1 VSVEVYASS
10 DDDRYGFLVFT
21 RKGKR
26 NENGVSPSEL
36 VTEWFYRRIIQERFI
51 PEIRKNDPN
60 IFCWSKEMDVPSEFC
75 AITKVDSE
83 QFMMKIQKEPRTA
96 KKDIEIGNTA
106 VKIGAAATA
115 CYQPLD
121 VCTMF
126 PMLRKAMREHSSRE
140 TQLSRTIREELKKLE
155 AKDILKCK
163 NRNEFD
169 NIVGITASCPEVLQ
183 PIITPK
189 RIIRSYL
196 DCGDLSKSRDGKR
209 ILPIP
214 DLYAMMAKCN
224 LNWDRPLLMRMKDGT
239 MKNVGIFRE
248 YFESLIPLA
257 LEQNAH
263 LPYIPESW
271 FDGKFPLDMNTSGEE
286 VAREPGRLDFSLHRA
301 MILTDENNRLLID
314 EQLEKARRI
323 AQENKLKEIMRYKT
337 YYTNNEFCEER
348 VRKLAKLTD
357 DQTIQNVEKNI
368 FQKITMKHLLGFVKV
383 RDNKNITA
391 PIDHLPSRKDG
402 LVKMAFEIQNHTVIA
417 DQATIPALEVND
429 TLPEEDRLAHV
440 EMPVDTSW
448 SVTGDFVKKSFVVI
462 ATLDDDIAENA
473 VAKMES
479 LNDNILSK
487 MLMLRFGVLLRYHK
501 ISLNHFTV
509 NFVRKNIERAC
520 VILKLHELYPD
531 DELLKYRQVEE
542 SLFKIDKNVAIAL
555 YMKRLIRTLVFKGLV
570 LTS

>member
-1 VSVEVYASS
+1 
-10 DDDRYGFLVFT
+10 
-21 RKGKR
+21 
-26 NENGVSPSEL
+26 
-36 VTEWFYRRIIQERFI
+36 
-51 PEIRKNDPN
+51 
-60 IFCWSKEMDVPSEFC
+60 M
-75 AITKVDSE
+75 
-83 QFMMKIQKEPRTA
+83 
-96 KKDIEIGNTA
+96 
-106 VKIGAAATA
+106 
-115 CYQPLD
+115 
-121 VCTMF
+121 
-126 PMLRKAMREHSSRE
+126 
-140 TQLSRTIREELKKLE
+140 
-155 AKDILKCK
+155 
-163 NRNEFD
+163 
-169 NIVGITASCPEVLQ
+169 
-183 PIITPK
+183 
-189 RIIRSYL
+189 
-196 DCGDLSKSRDGKR
+196 
-209 ILPIP
+209 
-214 DLYAMMAKCN
+214 
-224 LNWDRPLLMRMKDGT
+224 
-239 MKNVGIFRE
+239 
-248 YFESLIPLA
+248 
-257 LEQNAH
+257 
-263 LPYIPESW
+263 
-271 FDGKFPLDMNTSGEE
+271 DMNTSGKE
-286 VAREPGRLDFSLHRA
+286 VAREPARLDFSLHRA

-314 EQLEKARRI
+314 EQVQKARRI

-357 DQTIQNVEKNI
+357 DQTIQNVEKSI

-402 LVKMAFEIQNHTVIA
+402 LVKMAFEVQNLPVIA

-542 SLFKIDKNVAIAL
+542 SLFKIDKKCGDSFVSSLLKWRSVAPDPEFVIRVRRMPSFSTWRVV
-555 YMKRLIRTLVFKGLV
+555 YMCSSTSKGV
-570 LTS
+570 VCGILTSPILDSNCILIQKPFLST